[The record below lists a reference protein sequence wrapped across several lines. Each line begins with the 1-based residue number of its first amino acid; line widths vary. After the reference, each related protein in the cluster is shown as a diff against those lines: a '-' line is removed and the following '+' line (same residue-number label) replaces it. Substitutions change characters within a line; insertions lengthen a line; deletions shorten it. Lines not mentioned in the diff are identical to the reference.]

1 MKSKRVVLAGLMALV
16 SVYFA
21 PGVFAM
27 EGPIVSPDISAKV
40 DTTRSEA
47 PVYHETYYPAVS
59 PDINPKL
66 DKGTH
71 FVAGTS
77 YCPAPSVSPCK

>member
-1 MKSKRVVLAGLMALV
+1 MKSKTLVLAGLIAVV

-21 PGVFAM
+21 PGVFVI
-27 EGPIVSPDISAKV
+27 EGPIVSPDIRAKV
-40 DTTRSEA
+40 DTTWNEA

-59 PDINPKL
+59 PDVTPKL
-66 DKGTH
+66 DKGTP
-71 FVAGTS
+71 FAAGPS